1 MIWLLDTNVLV
12 YARNGKASVVARL
25 DQAWEQ
31 GDVVTSL
38 LAVGELI
45 YGAEK
50 SVRREENLAAVEQ
63 QIAMLASSPRCA
75 ARSAT
80 ALATVTASD
89 LLHLRSR
96 EHRA

>member
-1 MIWLLDTNVLV
+1 VIWLLDTNMLV
-12 YARNGKASVVARL
+12 YARNGQAPVVARL

-50 SVRREENLAAVEQ
+50 KVHSYPCPAVTPSSMAWTCAFLAAMPYQPTKE
-63 QIAMLASSPRCA
+63 
-75 ARSAT
+75 
-80 ALATVTASD
+80 
-89 LLHLRSR
+89 
-96 EHRA
+96 